1 MFEGSILSYQ
11 LLLITRQ
18 KSRLRNEIENNSS
31 TDKKLS
37 KIRISKIIHSRLLL
51 NKIESPLMKVEVP
64 LKHFSSIS
72 NNSCISNKCRNSK
85 KYMVLEQ

>member
-37 KIRISKIIHSRLLL
+37 KIQISKIIHSRLLL
-51 NKIESPLMKVEVP
+51 NRKSIDEGR
-64 LKHFSSIS
+64 SSTEIF
-72 NNSCISNKCRNSK
+72 
-85 KYMVLEQ
+85 